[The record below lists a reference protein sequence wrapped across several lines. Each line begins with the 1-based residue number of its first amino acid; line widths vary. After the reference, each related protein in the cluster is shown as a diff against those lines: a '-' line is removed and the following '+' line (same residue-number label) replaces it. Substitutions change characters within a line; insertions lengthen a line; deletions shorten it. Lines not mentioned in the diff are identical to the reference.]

1 MYVFLGVY
9 EEPTR
14 FVIAVITRFSNG
26 AVRPSVKPDKASGA
40 PVPLNAKERTAGPE
54 GRPMAGDGALQL
66 PAASAA
72 RTSGAAMLRVQLR
85 SGPRLAS
92 CWAVLRPP
100 SPPIWRRE
108 RDRRRWSFRAH
119 LASVQVSLWAPQG
132 GRARSLPPKS
142 SEHRIP
148 NPFSPLQSP
157 APHSFP
163 VLIGLP
169 VFPPS
174 NVLINLAR
182 SWFRLLVCT
191 DLTGAGTQPGSESGQ
206 GRDLPRAGWGRPR
219 LALDAAGCK
228 TGPEPGL

>member
-1 MYVFLGVY
+1 MHYNSQQPPRRG
-9 EEPTR
+9 
-14 FVIAVITRFSNG
+14 
-26 AVRPSVKPDKASGA
+26 
-40 PVPLNAKERTAGPE
+40 
-54 GRPMAGDGALQL
+54 L
-66 PAASAA
+66 PAPPCCGFSCGPGPAWRVAGLC
-72 RTSGAAMLRVQLR
+72 SG
-85 SGPRLAS
+85 RLH
-92 CWAVLRPP
+92 
-100 SPPIWRRE
+100 PPIWRRE

-148 NPFSPLQSP
+148 NPFSPLHSP